1 MLMVTSTLCLPFSVP
16 GQPLNFKA
24 EPESETSI
32 LLSWT
37 PPRSDTITNYE
48 LVYKDGEPGEEVGP
62 CFSPLE
68 SVTTLRHCSPF
79 ECLPTSCKKVRSLQ
93 RTLVE
98 EIYASKETLDQ
109 KNSKG
114 IWRLAGG
121 RGKRKQLLPCW
132 DCFLLKFPCYLWK
145 YEVIKEYNPWDFGT
159 CFFFS
164 SALKF
169 LSHLSRHI
177 TK

>member
-37 PPRSDTITNYE
+37 PPRSDTIANYE

-68 SVTTLRHCSPF
+68 SVTTLRHCSAF
-79 ECLPTSCKKVRSLQ
+79 ECLPTSCKKVRYLW

-109 KNSKG
+109 KKIARVFGDLLGGGTKQNSCCPIG
-114 IWRLAGG
+114 TV
-121 RGKRKQLLPCW
+121 
-132 DCFLLKFPCYLWK
+132 FYSSFH
-145 YEVIKEYNPWDFGT
+145 VIYGSMK
-159 CFFFS
+159 
-164 SALKF
+164 L
-169 LSHLSRHI
+169 
-177 TK
+177 